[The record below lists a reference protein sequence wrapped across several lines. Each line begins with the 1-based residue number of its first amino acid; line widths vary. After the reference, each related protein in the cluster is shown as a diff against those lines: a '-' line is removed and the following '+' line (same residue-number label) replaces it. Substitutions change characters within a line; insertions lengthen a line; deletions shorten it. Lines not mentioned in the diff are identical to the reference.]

1 MNVHNLDNIIDT
13 DFCKISY
20 FTNTN
25 TIVIKWL
32 LDSCYM
38 SEWEFLEH
46 NEILFNSVEIFNATA
61 LCIDAFDF
69 CYPINENCIQQ
80 FEKRLRT
87 SKLERV
93 GIVRSVDRLGQFQ
106 ILKLIKTISLLQIGL
121 TTFDTR
127 EKVELWISGNN

>member
-1 MNVHNLDNIIDT
+1 MTVHKIIDT
-13 DFCKISY
+13 EFCKICY
-20 FTNTN
+20 FTKANT
-25 TIVIKWL
+25 VMIKWL
-32 LDSCYM
+32 LDNRYM

-46 NEILFNSVEIFNATA
+46 NEILFNSVEVFNATA

-87 SKLERV
+87 SKLEEV
-93 GIVRSVDRLGQFQ
+93 CIVISADRLGQFQ

-127 EKVELWISGNN
+127 EKVEFWISDDN